1 MTDSSDDVNA
11 ILASKSALQYDG
23 ANLAAMRAI
32 ADAHRL
38 VASFVRVCG
47 GRSNSLVW
55 WRNRSLQNL
64 RSALNDHAAEL
75 SEDTVIHGHLEGV
88 KRALV
93 SWEGCIDVCVSLA

>member
-38 VASFVRVCG
+38 VAFC
-47 GRSNSLVW
+47 VW
-55 WRNRSLQNL
+55 GY
-64 RSALNDHAAEL
+64 
-75 SEDTVIHGHLEGV
+75 I
-88 KRALV
+88 
-93 SWEGCIDVCVSLA
+93 